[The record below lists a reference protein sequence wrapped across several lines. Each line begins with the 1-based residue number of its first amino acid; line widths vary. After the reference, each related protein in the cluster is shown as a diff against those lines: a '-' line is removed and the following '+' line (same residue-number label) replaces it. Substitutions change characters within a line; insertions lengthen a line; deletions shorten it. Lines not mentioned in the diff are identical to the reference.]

1 MLTPRQIDEI
11 KAYKQLPEKDQ
22 VMIMRQ
28 ISELVLTE
36 ANGDTISLEII
47 LKCLTVT
54 GHLEIALAC
63 YAAQLYREPWI

>member
-1 MLTPRQIDEI
+1 MLSPQQVDEI

-22 VMIMRQ
+22 VMIIRQ

-36 ANGDTISLEII
+36 ANGDTISSETIS
-47 LKCLTVT
+47 KCLTAT

-63 YAAQLYREPWI
+63 YAAQLYREPWR

>member
-1 MLTPRQIDEI
+1 MLTSQQIDEI

-36 ANGDTISLEII
+36 ANGDTISSKTISE
-47 LKCLTVT
+47 CLTAT

-63 YAAQLYREPWI
+63 YAAQLYREPWR